1 MIVMLI
7 GIAAAIGWKYHPLP
21 VSEMYSSIC
30 SLTDS
35 ENNASYTS
43 SIDIEEDGWQLLLV
57 NRENPL
63 PEGYEIELTELSNG
77 EKVDSRIYPALQQM
91 FDDMRADGIYP
102 VVVSG
107 YRTAQ
112 EQQQIL
118 DDKIE
123 SYRQEGYSDA
133 DASALAQDWVAIP
146 GTSEHQTGLAV
157 DINADGI
164 HSAGYEVYDWLL
176 DHADEYGFIKRY
188 PEDKVELTG
197 ISNEPWHY
205 RYVGKKA
212 AAEITK
218 KGLCLEE
225 YLG

>member
-1 MIVMLI
+1 MTVMLL
-7 GIAAAIGWKYHPLP
+7 GIAAAIALKFHPLP
-21 VSEMYSSIC
+21 VSE
-30 SLTDS
+30 LF
-35 ENNASYTS
+35 S
-43 SIDIEEDGWQLLLV
+43 SIDSLSGSEDGAFSGSADAEDGGWQLLLV

-63 PEGYEIELTELSNG
+63 PEGYQIELTELSNG

-107 YRTAQ
+107 YRTG
-112 EQQQIL
+112 QQQQEIL
-118 DDKIE
+118 DDKVE
-123 SYRQEGYSDA
+123 SYRQQGYSDA
-133 DASALAQDWVAIP
+133 DALALAKDWVAIP

-164 HSAGYEVYDWLL
+164 HSAGYEVYGWLL
-176 DHADEYGFIKRY
+176 DHADAYGFIKRY
-188 PEDKVELTG
+188 PEDKTELTG
-197 ISNEPWHY
+197 IANEPWHY

-212 AAEITK
+212 AAKITK